1 MKRSAYNIR
10 IALEAVLLNR
20 FRSFLTALGIIFGVA
35 AVIAMMAIGNGAKQ
49 EILDQIKLVGVNN
62 IIIKPELPTTQGEE
76 SEEGRQTGTGKYSP
90 GLTLKDAESIRKW
103 VPGVSLT
110 SAQVIYETDIVHAG
124 RRDQARLSGIEPEY
138 FGIFNLELALGSTFS
153 RYQVE
158 NAAAVC
164 VIGSEVRA
172 RFFPDENPIGGLIKA
187 GMIWLKVIGVLEK
200 SPAPGGLSDMGIEN
214 HNENIY
220 APVSTVL
227 LRFRDRSAINE
238 ASLRGD
244 EDDNEAVIVGSE
256 SISGAAEE
264 GRHQLDRIVVQMKE
278 AEALIPA
285 SEVINRMLKRR
296 HQEVEDFSVQ
306 VPEVLLKQ
314 EQRTREI
321 FNIVL
326 GAIAGIALLVGGIG
340 IMNIMLA
347 SVMERIKEIGVRQ
360 AMGARRKD
368 ITFQFLAESTLISIG
383 GGIFGVMLGVALS
396 KLIMQLAGILTI
408 ISLWS
413 IFLSFFVSAA
423 VGIIFGFM
431 PARKAASQD
440 PVVSL
445 RYE

>member
-1 MKRSAYNIR
+1 VKRSAYNLR

-35 AVIAMMAIGNGAKQ
+35 AVIAMMAIGNGARQ
-49 EILDQIKLVGVNN
+49 EILEQIRLVGVNN
-62 IIIKPELPTTQGEE
+62 IIIKPEALDQDEGE
-76 SEEGRQTGTGKYSP
+76 SDEGKQAGIGRFSP
-90 GLTLKDAESIRKW
+90 GLTLADAESIRHTL
-103 VPGVSLT
+103 PGIALS
-110 SAQVIYETDIVHAG
+110 SPQVIYDTDVVRSG
-124 RRDQARLSGIEPEY
+124 RRKQARLSGVHPDY
-138 FGIFNLELALGSTFS
+138 FSIFNLHPVQGRLFS
-153 RYQVE
+153 DVHID

-164 VIGSEVRA
+164 VIGSDVRA
-172 RFFPDENPIGGLIKA
+172 RFFPDEDPIGKRLKTGKV
-187 GMIWLKVIGVLEK
+187 WLTIIGILEH
-200 SPAPGGLSDMGIEN
+200 SPASGGLSEMGIEN

-227 LRFRDRSAINE
+227 LRFRDRSAITA
-238 ASLRGD
+238 ASLKRSEGD
-244 EDDNEAVIVGSE
+244 DEAVILGS
-256 SISGAAEE
+256 SSSASVAEE
-264 GRHQLDRIVVQMKE
+264 GKHQLDRIIVQMEE
-278 AEALIPA
+278 ASQLKPA
-285 SEVINRMLKRR
+285 REVVERMLLRR
-296 HQEVEDFSVQ
+296 HQQVKDYSVSI
-306 VPEVLLKQ
+306 PEMLLKQ

-368 ITFQFLAESTLISIG
+368 IVFQFLAESTLISIG
-383 GGIFGVMLGVALS
+383 GGLIGVMLGVALS
-396 KLIMQLAGILTI
+396 QLIMEIAGILTI

-413 IFLSFFVSAA
+413 IFLSFLVSAA
-423 VGIIFGFM
+423 VGILFGFM
-431 PARKAASQD
+431 PARKAAQQD